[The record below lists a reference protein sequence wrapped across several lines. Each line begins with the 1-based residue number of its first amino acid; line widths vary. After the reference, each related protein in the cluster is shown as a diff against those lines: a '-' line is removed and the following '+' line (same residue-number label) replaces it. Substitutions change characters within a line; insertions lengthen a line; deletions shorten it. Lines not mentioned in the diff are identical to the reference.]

1 MRLTPPSLPHSTGAG
16 HCQGRPGVHFSL
28 DSALLLCYL
37 LQSDISLGRAERK
50 LANIYLTHTV
60 IWNVIDTI
68 DFIQDLEYNYV
79 NIVDIVG
86 DPVADGI
93 CQKRVR
99 QLLQPSLNVRLRTE
113 DRGVSLVTGL
123 HDFQ

>member
-50 LANIYLTHTV
+50 LANIYLTHTFP
-60 IWNVIDTI
+60 T
-68 DFIQDLEYNYV
+68 DLQK
-79 NIVDIVG
+79 
-86 DPVADGI
+86 I
-93 CQKRVR
+93 CVVK
-99 QLLQPSLNVRLRTE
+99 
-113 DRGVSLVTGL
+113 
-123 HDFQ
+123 

>member
-50 LANIYLTHTV
+50 LANIYLTHT
-60 IWNVIDTI
+60 D
-68 DFIQDLEYNYV
+68 D
-79 NIVDIVG
+79 
-86 DPVADGI
+86 
-93 CQKRVR
+93 
-99 QLLQPSLNVRLRTE
+99 
-113 DRGVSLVTGL
+113 VTGEDG
-123 HDFQ
+123 DFLLPGAVV

>member
-1 MRLTPPSLPHSTGAG
+1 MGGQSGCFRLFSHIHFPFGLRSSLICEHS
-16 HCQGRPGVHFSL
+16 VHFIACSL
-28 DSALLLCYL
+28 FRSKPA
-37 LQSDISLGRAERK
+37 
-50 LANIYLTHTV
+50 V

>member
-50 LANIYLTHTV
+50 LANIYLTHTGV
-60 IWNVIDTI
+60 GFFEMGV
-68 DFIQDLEYNYV
+68 DFFMAAV
-79 NIVDIVG
+79 
-86 DPVADGI
+86 
-93 CQKRVR
+93 
-99 QLLQPSLNVRLRTE
+99 
-113 DRGVSLVTGL
+113 
-123 HDFQ
+123 